1 MGINY
6 QRWYRPKIALSMH
19 GRTGKQCRE
28 RYTNH
33 LDPTMKNTP
42 WSMEESKI
50 IRDLFP
56 KFGTKWSQYMAFLP
70 GRSDN
75 SIKNRYHTI
84 SRKNSDGFTNN
95 HLTLTYK
102 HALPGDSDSGTSRE
116 DFSFDEN
123 KKHLGKLMAARDEID
138 REIRELKDQCSS
150 ATTTLCNK
158 DEGECS
164 VSLEEQ
170 QNDPEFTFDF
180 DWNESVTSELSV
192 G

>member
-1 MGINY
+1 MTITP
-6 QRWYRPKIALSMH
+6 RPKIALSMH

-33 LDPTMKNTP
+33 LDPSMKNTP

-50 IRDLFP
+50 VRDLFP

-84 SRKNSDGFTNN
+84 SRKSSDYFSNS
-95 HLTLTYK
+95 HLVFSYK
-102 HALPGDSDSGTSRE
+102 HVLPDDSDSGTNRE
-116 DFSFDEN
+116 DFSSDEN
-123 KKHLGKLMAARDEID
+123 VKQLSKLMAIRDEID
-138 REIRELKDQCSS
+138 KEIRELKNQGTS
-150 ATTTLCNK
+150 TTSLCNDNEEK
-158 DEGECS
+158 SNVPLEG
-164 VSLEEQ
+164 Q
-170 QNDPEFTFDF
+170 QNDPVFTFDF
-180 DWNESVTSELSV
+180 DWNESVSSELSV